1 MAKILTNRKDDL
13 EDNNKLTT
21 TRQISGLKSHF
32 STTASSKTYTAKS
45 IQFAEQYFE
54 RRQLTDMELAEYL
67 AAKILADKDEKQFY
81 TNSVSSRIKTQFLT
95 LNSSVEISNTLIKI
109 SFSSLV
115 NNFISKL
122 QKEYLFS
129 NPIEVIEYLSEKNYL
144 ISWLLQAHQKIIK
157 IFPNEQLVLRVAF
170 DPEIISWKRLL
181 IVIQTNIDADEAF
194 ERIKILDKDWWIEA
208 AYEIGSD
215 LDIHIEFNEF

>member
-1 MAKILTNRKDDL
+1 MAKILTSRKDYL
-13 EDNNKLTT
+13 EDNKLTS
-21 TRQISGLKSHF
+21 TRQIIDLKSHF
-32 STTASSKTYTAKS
+32 STAASSKTYTAQS

-81 TNSVSSRIKTQFLT
+81 TNSVSSKIQTQFLT

-109 SFSSLV
+109 NFSSLV

-122 QKEYLFS
+122 QKKYLFS

-144 ISWLLQAHQKIIK
+144 ISWLLQAHQKIRK

-170 DPEIISWKRLL
+170 DPEIVGWKRLL
-181 IVIQTNIDADEAF
+181 IAIQTNIDADEAF
-194 ERIKILDKDWWIEA
+194 ERIKILDNDWWLEA
-208 AYEIGSD
+208 AYEIGND